1 MEARILCSQWE
12 KQLRKREN
20 RFWKFGKLVL
30 EQVLERGYGM
40 RDFKAGEDG
49 GGGSGELERLMR
61 SLSEDMSTT
70 SSGGLEGPA
79 LFSPA
84 WNECSPGGG
93 AFWES
98 LLVDYPTARP
108 ESLYID
114 IIQELPQWTCP
125 QVVAA
130 TEVQSE
136 LAPSTPNSSLSE
148 ESFSDT
154 EDHATRPLP
163 PASSGAKRKM
173 SDRESGNELECK
185 KP

>member
-1 MEARILCSQWE
+1 M
-12 KQLRKREN
+12 
-20 RFWKFGKLVL
+20 
-30 EQVLERGYGM
+30 LERGYGM

-49 GGGSGELERLMR
+49 GGELERLMR

-70 SSGGLEGPA
+70 TSGGLEGPE
-79 LFSPA
+79 LFSPP

-98 LLVDYPTARP
+98 LLVDYPTTTRP
-108 ESLYID
+108 DSLYID
-114 IIQELPQWTCP
+114 IIQELPQWNCP
-125 QVVAA
+125 QVEAA

-148 ESFSDT
+148 ESFSAT

-163 PASSGAKRKM
+163 PASSGVKRKM
-173 SDRESGNELECK
+173 SDRESGNELDCK